1 MDTYTLPTCDDW
13 PQPGP
18 VAASR
23 PGPTAVPRPKIAPS
37 VSDWAAQHLGFLADP
52 VQSEILNSH
61 THRLILC
68 CTRQWGKSSIA
79 AIKALHIAAHKPG
92 AFILFAAASLNQAAE
107 LLRCFRKFA
116 ATLGQAKVGASAIHL
131 PNGSRILAVP
141 QSPATVRCYAA
152 VDVIVIDEAAFV
164 IDEMYDALSPMLA
177 TSNGQLWLL
186 SSANGTTG
194 EFHKTWTKQSKLWQK
209 YKVTAD
215 ECPRISRQFLASEK
229 ESKGDTIY
237 NREYMCQFTAGAGG
251 TINPSDIRDAFRGDY
266 PAMRFDGKK
275 EKE

>member
-1 MDTYTLPTCDDW
+1 
-13 PQPGP
+13 
-18 VAASR
+18 
-23 PGPTAVPRPKIAPS
+23 VPNPSLS
-37 VSDWAAQHLGFLADP
+37 VSDWAAQHLGFQADP
-52 VQSEILNSH
+52 VQSEILNAD

-79 AIKALHIAAHKPG
+79 AIKALHFAMCKPG
-92 AFILFAAASLNQAAE
+92 AFILFAAASYNQAAE
-107 LLRCFRKFA
+107 LLRCFRKYA
-116 ATLGQAKVGASAIHL
+116 AQLTGAKATQGAINL

-164 IDEMYDALSPMLA
+164 VDEMYNALSPMLA

-194 EFHKTWTKQSKLWQK
+194 EFYKTWTKGSNLWRK

-229 ESKGDTIY
+229 ESKGDTIF

-251 TINPSDIRDAFRGDY
+251 TINPSDIKDAFRGDY
-266 PAMRFDGKK
+266 PAMRFDNKK